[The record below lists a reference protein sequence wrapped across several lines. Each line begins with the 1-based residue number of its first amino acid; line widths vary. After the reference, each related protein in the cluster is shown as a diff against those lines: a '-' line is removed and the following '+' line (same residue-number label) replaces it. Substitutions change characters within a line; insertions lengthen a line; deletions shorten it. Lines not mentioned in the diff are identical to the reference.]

1 MRLWLQWG
9 LLAIGWFLST
19 VSMRIWPKLS
29 EINASLELPEGKEI
43 ELSTR
48 EDIIAIIFFKP
59 FHYLISFLFLVFF
72 IYIVS
77 YLIRKTIY
85 ECKVAYLFRKVP
97 YESLILFVFVFILYI
112 KVAHY
117 FSYLAL
123 VLTGLIFIYDIITYL
138 PKRKKDT
145 VYVRE
150 G

>member
-1 MRLWLQWG
+1 MKLWFQWG
-9 LLAIGWFLST
+9 LLAMGWFLSS
-19 VSMRIWPKLS
+19 VSIRIWPKLS
-29 EINASLELPEGKEI
+29 EINQSLDLPDEKKI

-48 EDIIAIIFFKP
+48 EDLIAIIFFKP

-97 YESLILFVFVFILYI
+97 YESLILFAFVLILYI
-112 KVAHY
+112 KVVSY
-117 FSYLAL
+117 FSYLVL
-123 VLTGLIFIYDIITYL
+123 VITGLIFIYDLFNYL